1 MAPIF
6 YCSCTNCSFSATVLP
21 TQTADMEGE
30 GNRLKEVAGETT
42 RTANCENTRKSFNV
56 EYKNDE
62 SHAWELVESI
72 VLLFIVAVLLFGKY
86 MCLKTELTI
95 HKYKFVI
102 I

>member
-1 MAPIF
+1 
-6 YCSCTNCSFSATVLP
+6 
-21 TQTADMEGE
+21 MEGE

>member
-1 MAPIF
+1 MK
-6 YCSCTNCSFSATVLP
+6 
-21 TQTADMEGE
+21 GE
-30 GNRLKEVAGETT
+30 GNGLKEVAGETT

-56 EYKNDE
+56 EYKND
-62 SHAWELVESI
+62 ELVESI

>member
-21 TQTADMEGE
+21 TQTVDMEGE

-42 RTANCENTRKSFNV
+42 RTANCENTMKSFNV
-56 EYKNDE
+56 EYKND
-62 SHAWELVESI
+62 ELVESI

>member
-21 TQTADMEGE
+21 TQTVDMEGE

-62 SHAWELVESI
+62 LVESI

>member
-6 YCSCTNCSFSATVLP
+6 YCSCTNCSFCATVLP
-21 TQTADMEGE
+21 TQTVDMEGE
-30 GNRLKEVAGETT
+30 GNKLKEVAGETT

-56 EYKNDE
+56 EYKND
-62 SHAWELVESI
+62 ELVESI